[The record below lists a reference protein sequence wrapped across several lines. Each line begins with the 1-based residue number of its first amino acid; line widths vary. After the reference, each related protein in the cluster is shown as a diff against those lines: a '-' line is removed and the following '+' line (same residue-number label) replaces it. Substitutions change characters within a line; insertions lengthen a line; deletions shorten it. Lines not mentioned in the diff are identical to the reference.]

1 MVTVNKV
8 GVDITKDLQA
18 IANNPAVSEILFCGN
33 RTGSVFTVNGTV
45 NIPATTVLK
54 FDNGNKISGTG
65 TINGG
70 IIEANHHFQIFDT
83 SLTVNPTKTS
93 DSIFSVKWYGAGNSG
108 RDDIIAI
115 TKAIQACYV
124 STIDTV
130 YFPTGNYTISK
141 SI

>member
-18 IANNPAVSEILFCGN
+18 IANNPAVSQILFCGN

-45 NIPATTVLK
+45 NIPVTTVLK

-70 IIEANHHFQIFDT
+70 IIEANHQFQIFDP
-83 SLTVNPTKTS
+83 SITVNSTKTS
-93 DSIFSVKWYGAGNSG
+93 DGIISVKWFGAKGDGVS
-108 RDDIIAI
+108 DDII
-115 TKAIQACYV
+115 
-124 STIDTV
+124 
-130 YFPTGNYTISK
+130 
-141 SI
+141 